1 MAETVLVTGGAGYV
15 GSHAV
20 RELLDRGYGVVVL
33 DDLSQGHRAAVP
45 PEVPFV
51 EASLLD
57 ASAVT
62 RTFAEHRFDAVMHFA
77 ARSLVGE
84 SMENPWRYLRDN
96 VVAALNLVEATVRAG
111 VGRFVLSSTANLFG
125 TPAQDAPIDEDAA
138 ITPGSPYGE
147 SKQSIER
154 ILFWGERVY
163 GLRSACLRYFNA
175 AGAHPDADL
184 GEDHAPET
192 HLIPIV
198 LDVAAGRRP
207 SVTIF
212 GEDYPTPDGTC
223 IRDYVHVCDLADAH
237 VRVLE
242 RLRERSCVYNLGNG
256 AGYSVREVIETAR
269 RVTGRAIPVV
279 GGARRAGDPAFL
291 VASSARARA
300 ALGWAPRF
308 GRLDAI
314 VGTAWAFK
322 TRRPNG
328 FR

>member
-1 MAETVLVTGGAGYV
+1 METVLVTGGAGYV

-33 DDLSQGHRAAVP
+33 DDLSQGHREAVP
-45 PEVPFV
+45 ADVPFV

-57 ASAVT
+57 GGAVA
-62 RTFAEHRFDAVMHFA
+62 RTFDDHRVDAVMHFA

-96 VVAALNLVEATVRAG
+96 VVAALNLIEATVRAD

-125 TPAQDAPIDEDAA
+125 TPPGDGPIAEEAEIA
-138 ITPGSPYGE
+138 PGSPYGE

-154 ILFWGERVY
+154 ILFWADQVY

-198 LDVAAGRRP
+198 LDVARGARP

-237 VRVLE
+237 VRVLD

-269 RVTGRAIPVV
+269 RVTGHPIPAV
-279 GGARRAGDPAFL
+279 GGARRPGDPAFL
-291 VASSARARA
+291 VASSARAKA
-300 ALGWAPRF
+300 ELGWTPRF
-308 GRLDAI
+308 ASLDTI
-314 VGTAWAFK
+314 VGTAWQFK
-322 TRRPNG
+322 ERRPNG